1 MELLI
6 GPLEFVTENM
16 LTTGVTSKVLDK
28 DVFLR
33 SFRHVMKRQATKGKH
48 PEKVQVKDSTK
59 PVYNASRKSD
69 FRGRTANK
77 NKFIRCLKTA
87 FYLMFSLTALVSV
100 GVWLVLTYGD
110 DHLVKLLQTGYD
122 DALVRFRSVRNKAL
136 PVYFSI
142 KESIVSFVTVAIRPI
157 ATVIGETITDLLIYY
172 LYLLKSLIIPLLL
185 DWQKLAD
192 ICYQAISDTV
202 HLMLDAAAMLSLSV
216 RSFFESR

>member
-1 MELLI
+1 MR
-6 GPLEFVTENM
+6 
-16 LTTGVTSKVLDK
+16 TSH
-28 DVFLR
+28 VFLR

-122 DALVRFRSVRNKAL
+122 DAL
-136 PVYFSI
+136 
-142 KESIVSFVTVAIRPI
+142 ESIVSFVTVAIRPI